1 MITMIEGPRNTGKT
15 HLLKESGIKVYKFPF
30 AKWYDILDLSK
41 DKLAANA
48 FGMGRL
54 ILHDLHNQGYI
65 DKIVTD
71 RSILSPLAWGVIE
84 GRMSEI
90 ESHALLMKFINE
102 GIITSDDK
110 IVYVTGDNPK
120 GRSRGDHWDESDYEI
135 EDRMY
140 YRIMET
146 LDKYLGNVIEFENKF
161 DQSSQAVFNKII
173 ETGPVV

>member
-30 AKWYDILDLSK
+30 AKWYDILELDDNK
-41 DKLAANA
+41 TAANA

-65 DKIVTD
+65 DTIVTD

-84 GRMSEI
+84 NRMTEQD
-90 ESHALLMKFINE
+90 SHKLLMKMINQE
-102 GIITSDDK
+102 IITADDK
-110 IVYVTGDNPK
+110 VIYVTGDNPNN
-120 GRSRGDHWDESDYEI
+120 RNRGDHWDLADQDL

-140 YRIMET
+140 YHIMET

-161 DQSSQAVFNKII
+161 DKLSTALFTKLI
-173 ETGPVV
+173 

>member
-1 MITMIEGPRNTGKT
+1 MIEGPRNTGKT

-30 AKWYDILDLSK
+30 AKWYDILDLGK

-54 ILHDLHNQGYI
+54 MLHDLNNQGYVK
-65 DKIVTD
+65 DIVTD

-84 GRMSEI
+84 GRVTES
-90 ESHALLMKFINE
+90 ESHRLLMKMINE
-102 GIITSDDK
+102 GIITADDK
-110 IVYVTGDNPK
+110 IVYVVGENPN
-120 GRSRGDHWDESDYEI
+120 GRERGDHWDHSDYEI

-140 YRIMET
+140 YHIMET

-161 DQSSQAVFNKII
+161 DKLSQALFNKII
-173 ETGPVV
+173 QTGPVV